1 MAKILLVED
10 NEMNRD
16 MLARRLAYKGYEVV
30 VAVDGQAGV
39 DAGTREAPDL
49 ILMDMSLPVVDGWEA
64 TRILKSAAPTS
75 RIPIIALTAHA
86 MSGDRDKAMAAGCD
100 DYDTKPVDLKR
111 LLAKIEALLGHG
123 DAAIGVSSAAAEGG
137 HS

>member
-16 MLARRLAYKGYEVV
+16 MLSRRLLRRGYEVV
-30 VAVDGQAGV
+30 MAVDGEQAV
-39 DAGTREAPDL
+39 AMAQSERPDL

-64 TRILKSAAPTS
+64 TRRVKAAEASS

-86 MSGDRDKAMAAGCD
+86 MSGDRERALGAGCD
-100 DYDTKPVDLKR
+100 DYDTKPIEMSR
-111 LLAKIEALLGHG
+111 LLEKIDALLARG
-123 DAAIGVSSAAAEGG
+123 
-137 HS
+137 